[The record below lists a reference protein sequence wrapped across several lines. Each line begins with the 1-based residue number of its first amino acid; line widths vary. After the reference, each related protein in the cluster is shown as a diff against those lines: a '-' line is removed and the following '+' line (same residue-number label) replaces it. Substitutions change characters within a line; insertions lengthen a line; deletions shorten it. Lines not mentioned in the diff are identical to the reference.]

1 MKKNT
6 ILLISVFLTLGAYA
20 QKSHPRENVTSCDS
34 VVYKHHLQ
42 KLLFLPDG
50 TYRYYR
56 ETCDICPQLTSDN
69 LVSFGHYF
77 KYKNKAYYLFSD
89 MSLNTSIKR
98 TATGTYDGSDSLTF
112 RFHTPQPN
120 YKERLV
126 SDWFVYCVTLYLKP
140 DLETLGQYVPNDTNI
155 KAFYTD
161 NPELKIA
168 MPDRP
173 IWYFTVTVFSM
184 DPHADVNALR
194 ITYDLSDANQNVY
207 DIDLSMATR
216 DFFVYRR
223 MYGQQIAILDKNAVY
238 FNDFVLLRQGAFKA
252 KQYTTYEPLPK
263 KYWKYFTG
271 EHAVYQKRLR
281 IFESDDTDD

>member
-89 MSLNTSIKR
+89 MSLNTYIKR

-120 YKERLV
+120 YKDRLV

-140 DLETLGQYVPNDTNI
+140 DLETLGQHVPNDTNI

-161 NPELKIA
+161 NPKLKIA